1 MSLKDDIRQV
11 EQLKGA
17 ALRERYRQVV
27 GVETRSN
34 NRPYLI
40 KSIVKKLEE
49 RRAESAPNEAPQQE
63 KVKTDNAAP
72 EKTAP
77 KAKHAGQQARSSGQS
92 RRKRDHRL
100 PPPGSIVEKEHD
112 GKAIRVEVLED
123 GFLYKGE
130 GYRSLSAIAKAV
142 TGTVW
147 NGFLFFKEA
156 LVQAKERANQAA

>member
-17 ALRERYRQVV
+17 ALREKYREVV

-49 RRAESAPNEAPQQE
+49 RRVNDAPNDASERA
-63 KVKTDNAAP
+63 KVDSATP
-72 EKTAP
+72 EKATIKTKP
-77 KAKHAGQQARSSGQS
+77 AGQQAKSSATS
-92 RRKRDHRL
+92 RRKRDPRL
-100 PPPGSIVEKEHD
+100 PPPGAIVEKEHE
-112 GKAIRVEVLED
+112 GKTLRIEILED

-147 NGFLFFKEA
+147 NGFLFFERA
-156 LVQAKERANQAA
+156 LLEAKERAKRAA

>member
-49 RRAESAPNEAPQQE
+49 RRSEEAPAAALRPERKNEAA
-63 KVKTDNAAP
+63 TSASAAP
-72 EKTAP
+72 RA
-77 KAKHAGQQARSSGQS
+77 SSKSGAQS
-92 RRKRDHRL
+92 RKKRDHRL
-100 PPPGSIVEKEHD
+100 PPPGTMIEKEHD
-112 GKAIRVEVLED
+112 GKTIKIEVLDD
-123 GFLYKGE
+123 GFLYKGD

-156 LVQAKERANQAA
+156 LEKARERANQAA